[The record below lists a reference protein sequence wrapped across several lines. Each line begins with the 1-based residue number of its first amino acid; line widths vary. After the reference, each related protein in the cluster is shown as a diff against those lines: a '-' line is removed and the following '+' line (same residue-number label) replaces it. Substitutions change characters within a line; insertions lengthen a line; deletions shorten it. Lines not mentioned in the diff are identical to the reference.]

1 MTCPLDALNHE
12 LAFKPPEEALNH
24 DGLQK
29 ELIEFLIQL
38 PSWQLQRLPCLSGF
52 KVDLNILCGFF
63 FFSQINFHDILQKY
77 FLLSLVQYLFSAY
90 YVSGRILGFE
100 LL

>member
-29 ELIEFLIQL
+29 ELIEFLIL
-38 PSWQLQRLPCLSGF
+38 LGSCKDCPACLVL
-52 KVDLNILCGFF
+52 KWI
-63 FFSQINFHDILQKY
+63 
-77 FLLSLVQYLFSAY
+77 
-90 YVSGRILGFE
+90 
-100 LL
+100 